1 VDLISKKDKV
11 FLEME
16 VKEEVRVLFRR
27 MERKK

>member
-1 VDLISKKDKV
+1 VELISKKDKV

-16 VKEEVRVLFRR
+16 IKEEVKVLFRR

>member
-1 VDLISKKDKV
+1 VELISKKDKV

-16 VKEEVRVLFRR
+16 IKEEVRVLFRR